1 MNKKLLSLLASLSF
15 ALFMSACGD
24 DNSSGASVDCL
35 ENESC
40 LDDDLSSDS
49 DDGESSSSEKA
60 KSSSSQKDKSSSSE
74 KAASSSST
82 KDDESSSS
90 VKDGSSS
97 SEKATSS
104 SSEKKDE
111 KSSSSTKDDKSSS
124 SEKVES
130 SSSEALSSSSEEP
143 ESSSSVEL
151 KVTYLSTTP
160 NAADLEVSGDT
171 LFAVFQRYTLADD
184 GYTAIFNDN
193 GLLALYKLSDGT
205 LLDTIPLL
213 TKNPMAVKVVKGNV
227 YVATHGEYNASWG
240 TDADD
245 NRGIEKVDLKKKKS
259 ELWVSGTDLGGGAT
273 LFEVNA
279 KTGKGYVAID
289 KFYGSVPVVEVDLA
303 SKSVKNIDG
312 VMDATGGFFIDAS
325 GKLYIGDRGFMDWET
340 YEMGNMNV
348 RVYDGT
354 ELTAMFKD
362 LDPDTYEGF
371 MYQPAGISVVGAD
384 TFIYISDYS
393 SGKLYWVVDE
403 GGEKGVC
410 DADEA
415 IAFSGDTK
423 IVTVNGELYVLD
435 RKGKGSISNINTSAK
450 AVNWQQPFDADNP
463 YDVVAI
469 DNNSAWVAMYNTAEI
484 RKISLG
490 DGSTIS
496 SIDTKE
502 FSAKKVEVVE

>member
-1 MNKKLLSLLASLSF
+1 
-15 ALFMSACGD
+15 MSACGD
-24 DNSSGASVDCL
+24 DSSSSASIECL
-35 ENESC
+35 DNESC
-40 LDDDLSSDS
+40 LDDEDLSSDS
-49 DDGESSSSEKA
+49 DDA
-60 KSSSSQKDKSSSSE
+60 KSSSSAKSSKNKSSSSVKKDEKSSSSE
-74 KAASSSST
+74 KVTSSSSEKKDEKSSSST
-82 KDDESSSS
+82 KD
-90 VKDGSSS
+90 
-97 SEKATSS
+97 EKSS

-130 SSSEALSSSSEEP
+130 SSSSEEP
-143 ESSSSVEL
+143 QSSSSVEL

-171 LFAVFQRYTLADD
+171 LFAVFQRYTLSDD
-184 GYTAIFNDN
+184 GYTALFNDN

-205 LLDTIPLL
+205 LLDTIPLV
-213 TKNPMAVKVVKGNV
+213 TKNPSAVKVVKGNV
-227 YVATHGEYNASWG
+227 YVATHGEYNESWG

-245 NRGIEKVDLKKKKS
+245 NRGIEKIDLKKKKS
-259 ELWVSGTDLGGGAT
+259 ELWVSGTALGGGVT

-289 KFYGSVPVVEVDLA
+289 KYYGSVPVVEVDLA

-312 VMDATGGFFIDAS
+312 VTDATGGFFMDAS

-354 ELTAMFKD
+354 KLTAMFKD

-410 DADEA
+410 DDVDA

-423 IVTVNGELYVLD
+423 IVTVNGKLYVLD
-435 RKGKGSISNINTSAK
+435 RKGKGSISNINVSAK
-450 AVNWQQPFDADNP
+450 AVNWQQPFESENP

-502 FSAKKVEVVE
+502 FSAKKVEVVEAE

>member
-1 MNKKLLSLLASLSF
+1 
-15 ALFMSACGD
+15 MSACGD
-24 DNSSGASVDCL
+24 DSSSSASIECL
-35 ENESC
+35 DNESC
-40 LDDDLSSDS
+40 LDDEDLSSDS
-49 DDGESSSSEKA
+49 DDA
-60 KSSSSQKDKSSSSE
+60 KSSSSAKSSKNKSSSSVKKDEKSSSSE
-74 KAASSSST
+74 K
-82 KDDESSSS
+82 
-90 VKDGSSS
+90 V
-97 SEKATSS
+97 TSS

-111 KSSSSTKDDKSSS
+111 KSSSSTKDEKSSSSEKKDEKSSS

-130 SSSEALSSSSEEP
+130 SSSEAPVSSSSEEP
-143 ESSSSVEL
+143 QSSSSVEL

-171 LFAVFQRYTLADD
+171 LFAVFQRYTLSDD
-184 GYTAIFNDN
+184 GYTALFNDN

-205 LLDTIPLL
+205 LLDTIPLV
-213 TKNPMAVKVVKGNV
+213 TKNPSAVKVVKGNV
-227 YVATHGEYNASWG
+227 YVATHGEYNESWG

-245 NRGIEKVDLKKKKS
+245 NRGIEKIDLKKKKS
-259 ELWVSGTDLGGGAT
+259 ELWVSGTALGGGVT

-289 KFYGSVPVVEVDLA
+289 KYYGSVPVVEVDLA

-312 VMDATGGFFIDAS
+312 VTDATGGFFMDAS

-354 ELTAMFKD
+354 KLTAMFKD

-410 DADEA
+410 DDVDA

-423 IVTVNGELYVLD
+423 IVTVNGKLYVLD
-435 RKGKGSISNINTSAK
+435 RKGKGSISNINVSAK
-450 AVNWQQPFDADNP
+450 AVNWQQPFESENP

-502 FSAKKVEVVE
+502 FSAKKVEVVEAE

>member
-1 MNKKLLSLLASLSF
+1 MNKKILSLLASVSF

-24 DNSSGASVDCL
+24 DSSSSASIECL
-35 ENESC
+35 DNESC
-40 LDDDLSSDS
+40 LDDEDLSSDS
-49 DDGESSSSEKA
+49 DDA
-60 KSSSSQKDKSSSSE
+60 KSSSSAKSSKNKSSSSVKKDEKSSSSE
-74 KAASSSST
+74 K
-82 KDDESSSS
+82 
-90 VKDGSSS
+90 V
-97 SEKATSS
+97 TSS
-104 SSEKKDE
+104 SSEKKDEKSSSSTKDE

-130 SSSEALSSSSEEP
+130 SSSSEEP
-143 ESSSSVEL
+143 QSSSSVEL

-171 LFAVFQRYTLADD
+171 LFAVFQRYTLSDD
-184 GYTAIFNDN
+184 GYTALFNDN

-205 LLDTIPLL
+205 LLDTIPLV
-213 TKNPMAVKVVKGNV
+213 TKNPSAVKVVKGNV
-227 YVATHGEYNASWG
+227 YVATHGEYNESWG

-245 NRGIEKVDLKKKKS
+245 NRGIEKIDLKKKKS
-259 ELWVSGTDLGGGAT
+259 ELWVSGTALGGGVT

-289 KFYGSVPVVEVDLA
+289 KYYGSVPVVEVDLA

-312 VMDATGGFFIDAS
+312 VTDATGGFFMDAS

-354 ELTAMFKD
+354 KLTAMFKD

-393 SGKLYWVVDE
+393 SGKLYWVVDD

-410 DADEA
+410 DDVDA

-423 IVTVNGELYVLD
+423 IVTVNDKIYVLD
-435 RKGKGSISNINTSAK
+435 RKGKGSLSQVNPSTKKVAWQK
-450 AVNWQQPFDADNP
+450 AIDAENP
-463 YDVVAI
+463 YDIVAI
-469 DNNSAWVAMYNTAEI
+469 NGSEAWVAMYNTAEI
-484 RKISLG
+484 RRISL
-490 DGSTIS
+490 STGAEVS
-496 SIDTKE
+496 GSIDTKE
-502 FSAKKVEVVE
+502 FCAKKLEPAE

>member
-1 MNKKLLSLLASLSF
+1 MNKKLLSLLASVSF

-24 DNSSGASVDCL
+24 DSSSSASIECL
-35 ENESC
+35 DNESC
-40 LDDDLSSDS
+40 LDDEDLSSDS
-49 DDGESSSSEKA
+49 DDA
-60 KSSSSQKDKSSSSE
+60 KSSSSAKSSKNKSSSSVKKDEKSSSSE
-74 KAASSSST
+74 K
-82 KDDESSSS
+82 
-90 VKDGSSS
+90 V
-97 SEKATSS
+97 TSS
-104 SSEKKDE
+104 SSEKKDEKSSSSTKDE

-130 SSSEALSSSSEEP
+130 SSSEAVSSSSEEP

-171 LFAVFQRYTLADD
+171 LFAVFQRYTLSDD
-184 GYTAIFNDN
+184 GYTALFNDN

-205 LLDTIPLL
+205 LLDTIPLV
-213 TKNPMAVKVVKGNV
+213 TKNPSAVKVVKGNV
-227 YVATHGEYNASWG
+227 YVATHGEYNESWG

-245 NRGIEKVDLKKKKS
+245 NRGIEKIDLKKKKS
-259 ELWVSGTDLGGGAT
+259 ELWVSGTALGGGVT

-289 KFYGSVPVVEVDLA
+289 KYYGSVPVVEVDLA

-312 VMDATGGFFIDAS
+312 VTDATGGFFMDAS

-354 ELTAMFKD
+354 KLTAMFKD

-410 DADEA
+410 DDVDA

-423 IVTVNGELYVLD
+423 IVTVNGKLYVLD
-435 RKGKGSISNINTSAK
+435 RKGKGSISNINVSAK
-450 AVNWQQPFDADNP
+450 AVNWQQPFDSENP

-502 FSAKKVEVVE
+502 FSAKKVEEVTDAE

>member
-1 MNKKLLSLLASLSF
+1 MNKKILSLLASVSF

-24 DNSSGASVDCL
+24 DSSSSASIECL
-35 ENESC
+35 DNESC
-40 LDDDLSSDS
+40 LDDEDLSSDS
-49 DDGESSSSEKA
+49 DDA
-60 KSSSSQKDKSSSSE
+60 KSSSSAKSSKNKSSSSVKKDEKSSSSE
-74 KAASSSST
+74 K
-82 KDDESSSS
+82 
-90 VKDGSSS
+90 V
-97 SEKATSS
+97 TSS

-111 KSSSSTKDDKSSS
+111 KSSSSTKDEKSSS
-124 SEKVES
+124 STKDDKASASEKVES
-130 SSSEALSSSSEEP
+130 SSSSEEP
-143 ESSSSVEL
+143 QSSSSVEL

-171 LFAVFQRYTLADD
+171 LFAVFQRYTLSDD
-184 GYTAIFNDN
+184 GYTALFNDN

-205 LLDTIPLL
+205 LLDTIPLV
-213 TKNPMAVKVVKGNV
+213 TKNPSAVKVVKGNV
-227 YVATHGEYNASWG
+227 YVATHGEYNESWG

-245 NRGIEKVDLKKKKS
+245 NRGIEKIDLKKKKS
-259 ELWVSGTDLGGGAT
+259 ELWVSGTALGGGVT

-289 KFYGSVPVVEVDLA
+289 KYYGSVPVVEVDLA

-312 VMDATGGFFIDAS
+312 VTDATGGFFMDAS

-354 ELTAMFKD
+354 KLTAMFKD

-393 SGKLYWVVDE
+393 SGKLYWVVDD

-410 DADEA
+410 DDVDA

-423 IVTVNGELYVLD
+423 IVTVNGKLYVLD
-435 RKGKGSISNINTSAK
+435 RKGKGSISNINVSAK
-450 AVNWQQPFDADNP
+450 AVNWQQPFESENP

-502 FSAKKVEVVE
+502 FSAKKVEVVEAE

>member
-1 MNKKLLSLLASLSF
+1 MNKKLLSLLASVSF

-24 DNSSGASVDCL
+24 DSSSSASIECL
-35 ENESC
+35 DNESC
-40 LDDDLSSDS
+40 LDDEDLSSDS
-49 DDGESSSSEKA
+49 DDA
-60 KSSSSQKDKSSSSE
+60 KSSSSAKSSKNKSSSSVKKDEKSSSSE
-74 KAASSSST
+74 K
-82 KDDESSSS
+82 
-90 VKDGSSS
+90 V
-97 SEKATSS
+97 TSS

-124 SEKVES
+124 SEKKDEKSSSSGKVES
-130 SSSEALSSSSEEP
+130 SSSEAASSSSEEP

-171 LFAVFQRYTLADD
+171 LFAVFQRYTLSDD
-184 GYTAIFNDN
+184 GYTALFNDN

-205 LLDTIPLL
+205 LLDTIPLV
-213 TKNPMAVKVVKGNV
+213 TKNPSAVKVVKGNV
-227 YVATHGEYNASWG
+227 YVATHGEYNESWG

-245 NRGIEKVDLKKKKS
+245 NRGIEKIDLKKKKS
-259 ELWVSGTDLGGGAT
+259 ELWVSGTALGGGVT

-289 KFYGSVPVVEVDLA
+289 KYYGSVPVVEVDLA
-303 SKSVKNIDG
+303 SKTVKNIDG
-312 VMDATGGFFIDAS
+312 VTDATGGFFMDAS

-354 ELTAMFKD
+354 KLTAMFKD

-393 SGKLYWVVDE
+393 SGKLYWVVDD

-410 DADEA
+410 DDVDA

-423 IVTVNGELYVLD
+423 IVTVNGKLYVLD
-435 RKGKGSISNINTSAK
+435 RKGKGSISNINVSAK
-450 AVNWQQPFDADNP
+450 AVNWQQPFESENP

-502 FSAKKVEVVE
+502 FSAKKVEVVEAE

>member
-1 MNKKLLSLLASLSF
+1 
-15 ALFMSACGD
+15 MSACGD
-24 DNSSGASVDCL
+24 DSSSSASIECL
-35 ENESC
+35 DNESC
-40 LDDDLSSDS
+40 LDDEDLSSDS
-49 DDGESSSSEKA
+49 DDA
-60 KSSSSQKDKSSSSE
+60 KSSSSAKSSKNKSSSSVKKDEKSSSSE
-74 KAASSSST
+74 K
-82 KDDESSSS
+82 
-90 VKDGSSS
+90 V
-97 SEKATSS
+97 TSS
-104 SSEKKDE
+104 SSEKKDEKSSSSTKDE

-130 SSSEALSSSSEEP
+130 SSSSEEP
-143 ESSSSVEL
+143 QSSSSVEL

-171 LFAVFQRYTLADD
+171 LFAVFQRYTLSDD
-184 GYTAIFNDN
+184 GYTALFNDN
-193 GLLALYKLSDGT
+193 GLLALYKLRDGT
-205 LLDTIPLL
+205 LLDTIPLV
-213 TKNPMAVKVVKGNV
+213 TKNPSAVKVVKGNV
-227 YVATHGEYNASWG
+227 YVATHGEYNESWG

-245 NRGIEKVDLKKKKS
+245 NRGIEKIDLKKKKS
-259 ELWVSGTDLGGGAT
+259 ELWVSGTALGGGVT

-312 VMDATGGFFIDAS
+312 VTDATGGFFMDAS
-325 GKLYIGDRGFMDWET
+325 GKLYIGDRGFMDWDT

-410 DADEA
+410 DDVDA

-423 IVTVNGELYVLD
+423 IVTVNGKLYVLD
-435 RKGKGSISNINTSAK
+435 RKGKGSISNINVSAK
-450 AVNWQQPFDADNP
+450 AVNWQQPFESENP

-502 FSAKKVEVVE
+502 FSAKKVEVVEAE

>member
-1 MNKKLLSLLASLSF
+1 MNKKILSLLASVSF

-24 DNSSGASVDCL
+24 DSSSSASIECL
-35 ENESC
+35 DNESC
-40 LDDDLSSDS
+40 LDDEDLSSDS
-49 DDGESSSSEKA
+49 DDA
-60 KSSSSQKDKSSSSE
+60 KSSSSAKSSKNKSSSSVKKDEKSSSSE
-74 KAASSSST
+74 K
-82 KDDESSSS
+82 
-90 VKDGSSS
+90 V
-97 SEKATSS
+97 TSS
-104 SSEKKDE
+104 SSEKKDEKSSSSTKDE

-130 SSSEALSSSSEEP
+130 SSSSEEP
-143 ESSSSVEL
+143 QSSSSVEL

-171 LFAVFQRYTLADD
+171 LFAVFQRYTLSDD
-184 GYTAIFNDN
+184 GYTALFNDN

-205 LLDTIPLL
+205 LLDTIPLV
-213 TKNPMAVKVVKGNV
+213 TKNPSAVKVVKGNV
-227 YVATHGEYNASWG
+227 YVATHGEYNESWG

-245 NRGIEKVDLKKKKS
+245 NRGIEKIDLKKKKS
-259 ELWVSGTDLGGGAT
+259 ELWVSGTALGGGVT

-289 KFYGSVPVVEVDLA
+289 KYYGSVPVVEVDLA

-312 VMDATGGFFIDAS
+312 VTDATGGFFMDAS

-354 ELTAMFKD
+354 KLTAMFKD

-393 SGKLYWVVDE
+393 SGKLYWVVDD

-410 DADEA
+410 DDVDA

-423 IVTVNGELYVLD
+423 IVTVNGKLYVLD
-435 RKGKGSISNINTSAK
+435 RKGKGSISNINVSAK
-450 AVNWQQPFDADNP
+450 AVNWQQPFESENP

-502 FSAKKVEVVE
+502 FSAKKVEVVEAE

>member
-1 MNKKLLSLLASLSF
+1 MNKKLLSLLASVSF

-24 DNSSGASVDCL
+24 DSSSSASIECL
-35 ENESC
+35 DNESC
-40 LDDDLSSDS
+40 LDDEDLSSDS
-49 DDGESSSSEKA
+49 DDA
-60 KSSSSQKDKSSSSE
+60 KSSSSTKSSKNKSSSSVKKDEKSSSSE
-74 KAASSSST
+74 K
-82 KDDESSSS
+82 
-90 VKDGSSS
+90 V
-97 SEKATSS
+97 TSS
-104 SSEKKDE
+104 SSEKKDEKSSSSTKDE

-130 SSSEALSSSSEEP
+130 SSSSEEP
-143 ESSSSVEL
+143 QSSSSVEL

-171 LFAVFQRYTLADD
+171 LFAVFQRYTLSDD
-184 GYTAIFNDN
+184 GYTALFNDN

-205 LLDTIPLL
+205 LLDTIPLV
-213 TKNPMAVKVVKGNV
+213 TKNPSAVKVVKGNV
-227 YVATHGEYNASWG
+227 YVATHGEYNESWG

-245 NRGIEKVDLKKKKS
+245 NRGIEKIDLKKKKS
-259 ELWVSGTDLGGGAT
+259 ELWVSGTALGGGVT

-289 KFYGSVPVVEVDLA
+289 KYYGSVPVVEVDLA

-312 VMDATGGFFIDAS
+312 VTDATGGFFMDAS

-354 ELTAMFKD
+354 KLTAMFKD

-410 DADEA
+410 DDVDA

-423 IVTVNGELYVLD
+423 IVTVNGKLYVLD
-435 RKGKGSISNINTSAK
+435 RKGKGSISNINVSAK
-450 AVNWQQPFDADNP
+450 AVNWQQPFESENP

-502 FSAKKVEVVE
+502 FSAKKVEVVEAE

>member
-1 MNKKLLSLLASLSF
+1 MNKKLLSLLASVSF

-24 DNSSGASVDCL
+24 DSSSSASIECL
-35 ENESC
+35 DNESC
-40 LDDDLSSDS
+40 LDDEDLSSDS
-49 DDGESSSSEKA
+49 DDA
-60 KSSSSQKDKSSSSE
+60 KSSSSAKSSKNKSSSSVKKDEKSSSSE
-74 KAASSSST
+74 K
-82 KDDESSSS
+82 
-90 VKDGSSS
+90 V
-97 SEKATSS
+97 TSS

-111 KSSSSTKDDKSSS
+111 KSSSSTKDEKSSSSEKKDEKSSS

-130 SSSEALSSSSEEP
+130 SSSEAPVSSSSEEP
-143 ESSSSVEL
+143 QSSSSVEL

-171 LFAVFQRYTLADD
+171 LFAVFQRYTLSDD
-184 GYTAIFNDN
+184 GYTALFNDN

-205 LLDTIPLL
+205 LLDTIPLV
-213 TKNPMAVKVVKGNV
+213 TKNPSAVKVVKGNV
-227 YVATHGEYNASWG
+227 YVATHGEYNESWG

-245 NRGIEKVDLKKKKS
+245 NRGIEKIDLKKKKS
-259 ELWVSGTDLGGGAT
+259 ELWVSGTALGGGVT

-289 KFYGSVPVVEVDLA
+289 KYYGSVPVVEVDLA

-312 VMDATGGFFIDAS
+312 VTDATGGFFMDAS

-354 ELTAMFKD
+354 KLTAMFKD

-410 DADEA
+410 DDVDA

-423 IVTVNGELYVLD
+423 IVTVNGKLYVLD
-435 RKGKGSISNINTSAK
+435 RKGKGSISNINVSAK
-450 AVNWQQPFDADNP
+450 AVNWQQPFESENP

-502 FSAKKVEVVE
+502 FSAKKVEVVEAE

>member
-1 MNKKLLSLLASLSF
+1 MNKKLLSLLASVSF

-24 DNSSGASVDCL
+24 DSSSSASIECL
-35 ENESC
+35 DNESC
-40 LDDDLSSDS
+40 LDDEDLSSDS
-49 DDGESSSSEKA
+49 DDA
-60 KSSSSQKDKSSSSE
+60 KSSSSAKSSKNKSSSSVKKDEKSSSSE
-74 KAASSSST
+74 K
-82 KDDESSSS
+82 
-90 VKDGSSS
+90 V
-97 SEKATSS
+97 TSS

-124 SEKVES
+124 SEKKDEKSSSSGKVES
-130 SSSEALSSSSEEP
+130 SSSEAASSSSEEP

-171 LFAVFQRYTLADD
+171 LFAVFQRYTLSDD
-184 GYTAIFNDN
+184 GYTALFNDN

-205 LLDTIPLL
+205 LLDTIPLV
-213 TKNPMAVKVVKGNV
+213 TKNPSAVKVVKGNV
-227 YVATHGEYNASWG
+227 YVATHGEYNESWG

-245 NRGIEKVDLKKKKS
+245 NRGIEKIDLKKKKS
-259 ELWVSGTDLGGGAT
+259 ELWVSGTALGGGVT

-289 KFYGSVPVVEVDLA
+289 KYYGSVPVVEVDLA

-312 VMDATGGFFIDAS
+312 VTDATGGFFMDAS

-348 RVYDGT
+348 RVYDGSK
-354 ELTAMFKD
+354 LTAMFKD

-410 DADEA
+410 DDVDA

-423 IVTVNGELYVLD
+423 IVTVNGKLYVLD
-435 RKGKGSISNINTSAK
+435 RKGKGSISNINVSAK
-450 AVNWQQPFDADNP
+450 AVNWQQPFESENP

-502 FSAKKVEVVE
+502 FSAKKVEVVEAE

>member
-1 MNKKLLSLLASLSF
+1 MNKKLLSLLASVSF

-24 DNSSGASVDCL
+24 DSSSSASIECL
-35 ENESC
+35 DNESC
-40 LDDDLSSDS
+40 LDDEDLSSDS
-49 DDGESSSSEKA
+49 DDA
-60 KSSSSQKDKSSSSE
+60 KSSSSAKSSKNKSSSSVKKDEKSSSSE
-74 KAASSSST
+74 K
-82 KDDESSSS
+82 
-90 VKDGSSS
+90 V
-97 SEKATSS
+97 TSS

-111 KSSSSTKDDKSSS
+111 KSSSSTKDEKSSSSEKKDEKSSS

-130 SSSEALSSSSEEP
+130 SSSEAPVSSSSEEP
-143 ESSSSVEL
+143 QSSSSVEL

-171 LFAVFQRYTLADD
+171 LFAVFQRYTLSDD
-184 GYTAIFNDN
+184 GYTALFNDN

-205 LLDTIPLL
+205 LLDTIPLV
-213 TKNPMAVKVVKGNV
+213 TKNPSAVKVVKGNV
-227 YVATHGEYNASWG
+227 YVATHGEYNESWG

-245 NRGIEKVDLKKKKS
+245 NRGIEKIDLKKKKS
-259 ELWVSGTDLGGGAT
+259 ELWVSGTALGGGVT

-289 KFYGSVPVVEVDLA
+289 KYYGSVPVVEVDLA

-312 VMDATGGFFIDAS
+312 VTDATGGFFMDAS

-354 ELTAMFKD
+354 KLTAMFKD

-393 SGKLYWVVDE
+393 SGKLYWVVDD

-410 DADEA
+410 DDVDA

-423 IVTVNGELYVLD
+423 IVTVNGKLYVLD
-435 RKGKGSISNINTSAK
+435 RKGKGSISNINVSAK
-450 AVNWQQPFDADNP
+450 AVNWQQPFESENP

-502 FSAKKVEVVE
+502 FSAKKVEVVEAE

>member
-1 MNKKLLSLLASLSF
+1 MNKKILSLLASVSF

-24 DNSSGASVDCL
+24 DSSSSASIECL
-35 ENESC
+35 DNESC
-40 LDDDLSSDS
+40 LDDEDLSSDS
-49 DDGESSSSEKA
+49 DDA
-60 KSSSSQKDKSSSSE
+60 KSSSSAKSSKNKSSSSVKKDEKSSSSE
-74 KAASSSST
+74 KVT
-82 KDDESSSS
+82 
-90 VKDGSSS
+90 SSS
-97 SEKATSS
+97 SEKKDEKSS

-130 SSSEALSSSSEEP
+130 SSSEAVSSSSEELQ
-143 ESSSSVEL
+143 SSSSVEL

-171 LFAVFQRYTLADD
+171 LFAVFQRYTLSDD
-184 GYTAIFNDN
+184 GYTALFNDN

-205 LLDTIPLL
+205 LLDTIPLV
-213 TKNPMAVKVVKGNV
+213 TKNPSAVKVVKGNV
-227 YVATHGEYNASWG
+227 YVATHGEYNESWG

-245 NRGIEKVDLKKKKS
+245 NRGIEKIDLKKKKS
-259 ELWVSGTDLGGGAT
+259 ELWVSGTALGGGVT

-289 KFYGSVPVVEVDLA
+289 KYYGSVPVVEVDLA

-312 VMDATGGFFIDAS
+312 VTDATGGFFMDAS

-354 ELTAMFKD
+354 KLTAMFKD

-410 DADEA
+410 DDVDA

-423 IVTVNGELYVLD
+423 IVTVNGKLYVLD
-435 RKGKGSISNINTSAK
+435 RKGKGSISNINVSAK
-450 AVNWQQPFDADNP
+450 AVNWQQPFESENP

-502 FSAKKVEVVE
+502 FSAKKVEVVEAE

>member
-1 MNKKLLSLLASLSF
+1 
-15 ALFMSACGD
+15 MSACGD
-24 DNSSGASVDCL
+24 DSSSSASIECL
-35 ENESC
+35 DNESC
-40 LDDDLSSDS
+40 LDDEDLSSDS
-49 DDGESSSSEKA
+49 DDA
-60 KSSSSQKDKSSSSE
+60 KSSSSAKSSKNKSSSSVKKDEKSSSSE
-74 KAASSSST
+74 K
-82 KDDESSSS
+82 
-90 VKDGSSS
+90 V
-97 SEKATSS
+97 TSS
-104 SSEKKDE
+104 SSEKKDEKSSSSTKDE

-130 SSSEALSSSSEEP
+130 SSSSEEP
-143 ESSSSVEL
+143 QSSSSVEL

-171 LFAVFQRYTLADD
+171 LFAVFQRYTLSDD
-184 GYTAIFNDN
+184 GYTALFNDN

-205 LLDTIPLL
+205 LLDTIPLV
-213 TKNPMAVKVVKGNV
+213 TKNPSAVKVVKGNV
-227 YVATHGEYNASWG
+227 YVATHGEYNESWG

-245 NRGIEKVDLKKKKS
+245 NRGIEKIDLKKKKS
-259 ELWVSGTDLGGGAT
+259 ELWVSGTALGGGVT

-289 KFYGSVPVVEVDLA
+289 KYYGSVPVVEVDLA
-303 SKSVKNIDG
+303 SKTVKNIDG
-312 VMDATGGFFIDAS
+312 VTDATGGFFMDAS

-354 ELTAMFKD
+354 KLTAMFKD

-410 DADEA
+410 DDVDA

-423 IVTVNGELYVLD
+423 IVTVNGKLYVLD
-435 RKGKGSISNINTSAK
+435 RKGKGSISNINVSAK
-450 AVNWQQPFDADNP
+450 AVNWQQPFESENP

-502 FSAKKVEVVE
+502 FSAKKVEVVEAE

>member
-1 MNKKLLSLLASLSF
+1 
-15 ALFMSACGD
+15 MSACGD
-24 DNSSGASVDCL
+24 DSSSSASIECL
-35 ENESC
+35 DNESC
-40 LDDDLSSDS
+40 LDDEDLSSDS
-49 DDGESSSSEKA
+49 DDA
-60 KSSSSQKDKSSSSE
+60 KSSSSAKSSKNKSSSSVKKDEKSSSSE
-74 KAASSSST
+74 K
-82 KDDESSSS
+82 
-90 VKDGSSS
+90 V
-97 SEKATSS
+97 TSS
-104 SSEKKDE
+104 SSEKKDEKSSSSTKDE

-130 SSSEALSSSSEEP
+130 SSSSEEP
-143 ESSSSVEL
+143 QSSSSVEL

-171 LFAVFQRYTLADD
+171 LFAVFQRYTLSDD
-184 GYTAIFNDN
+184 GYTALFNDN

-205 LLDTIPLL
+205 LLDTIPLV
-213 TKNPMAVKVVKGNV
+213 TKNPSAVKVVKGNV
-227 YVATHGEYNASWG
+227 YVATHGEYNESWG

-245 NRGIEKVDLKKKKS
+245 NRGIEKIDLKKKKS
-259 ELWVSGTDLGGGAT
+259 ELWVSGTALGGGVT

-289 KFYGSVPVVEVDLA
+289 KYYGSVPVVEVDLA

-312 VMDATGGFFIDAS
+312 VTDATGGFFMDAS

-354 ELTAMFKD
+354 KLTAMFKD

-393 SGKLYWVVDE
+393 SGKLYWVVDD

-410 DADEA
+410 DDVDA

-423 IVTVNGELYVLD
+423 IVTVNGKLYVLD
-435 RKGKGSISNINTSAK
+435 RKGKGSISNINVSAK
-450 AVNWQQPFDADNP
+450 AVNWQQPFESENP

-502 FSAKKVEVVE
+502 FSAKKVEVVEAE

>member
-1 MNKKLLSLLASLSF
+1 MNKKLLSLLASVSF

-24 DNSSGASVDCL
+24 DSSSSASIECL
-35 ENESC
+35 DNESC
-40 LDDDLSSDS
+40 LDDEDLSSDS
-49 DDGESSSSEKA
+49 DDA
-60 KSSSSQKDKSSSSE
+60 KSSSSAKSSKNKSSSSVKKDEKSSSSE
-74 KAASSSST
+74 K
-82 KDDESSSS
+82 
-90 VKDGSSS
+90 V
-97 SEKATSS
+97 TSS

-111 KSSSSTKDDKSSS
+111 KSSSSTKDEKSSSSTKDDKSSSSTKDDKSSS

-130 SSSEALSSSSEEP
+130 SSSSEEP
-143 ESSSSVEL
+143 QSSSSVEL

-171 LFAVFQRYTLADD
+171 LFAVFQRYTLSDD
-184 GYTAIFNDN
+184 GYTALFNDN

-205 LLDTIPLL
+205 LLDTIPLV
-213 TKNPMAVKVVKGNV
+213 TKNPSVVKVVKGNV
-227 YVATHGEYNASWG
+227 YVATHGEYNESWG

-245 NRGIEKVDLKKKKS
+245 NRGIEKIDLKKKKS
-259 ELWVSGTDLGGGAT
+259 ELWVSGTALGGGVT

-289 KFYGSVPVVEVDLA
+289 KYYGSVPVVEVDLA
-303 SKSVKNIDG
+303 SKSVKNING
-312 VMDATGGFFIDAS
+312 VTDATGGFFMDAS

-354 ELTAMFKD
+354 KLTAMFKD

-393 SGKLYWVVDE
+393 SGKLYWVVDD

-410 DADEA
+410 DDVDA

-423 IVTVNGELYVLD
+423 IVTVNGKLYVLD
-435 RKGKGSISNINTSAK
+435 RKGKGSISNINVSAK
-450 AVNWQQPFDADNP
+450 AVNWQQPFESENP

-502 FSAKKVEVVE
+502 FSAKKVEVVEAE

>member
-1 MNKKLLSLLASLSF
+1 MNKKLLSLLASVSF

-24 DNSSGASVDCL
+24 DSSSSASIECL
-35 ENESC
+35 DNESC
-40 LDDDLSSDS
+40 LDDEDLSSDS
-49 DDGESSSSEKA
+49 DDA
-60 KSSSSQKDKSSSSE
+60 KSSSSAKSSKNKSSSSVKKDEKSSSSE
-74 KAASSSST
+74 K
-82 KDDESSSS
+82 
-90 VKDGSSS
+90 V
-97 SEKATSS
+97 TSS
-104 SSEKKDE
+104 SSEKKDEKSSSSTKDE

-130 SSSEALSSSSEEP
+130 SSSSEEP
-143 ESSSSVEL
+143 QSSSSVEL

-171 LFAVFQRYTLADD
+171 LFAVFQRYTLSDD
-184 GYTAIFNDN
+184 GYTALFNDN

-205 LLDTIPLL
+205 LLDTIPLV
-213 TKNPMAVKVVKGNV
+213 TKNPSAVKVVKGNV
-227 YVATHGEYNASWG
+227 YVATHGEYNESWG

-245 NRGIEKVDLKKKKS
+245 NRGIEKIDLKKKKS
-259 ELWVSGTDLGGGAT
+259 ELWVSGTALGGGVT

-289 KFYGSVPVVEVDLA
+289 KYYGSVPVVEVDLA
-303 SKSVKNIDG
+303 SKTVKNIDG
-312 VMDATGGFFIDAS
+312 VTDATGGFFMDAS

-354 ELTAMFKD
+354 KLTAMFKD

-410 DADEA
+410 DDVDA

-423 IVTVNGELYVLD
+423 IVTVNGKLYVLD
-435 RKGKGSISNINTSAK
+435 RKGKGSISNINVSAK
-450 AVNWQQPFDADNP
+450 AVNWQQPFESENP

-502 FSAKKVEVVE
+502 FSAKKVEVVEAE

>member
-1 MNKKLLSLLASLSF
+1 MNKKILSLLASVSF

-24 DNSSGASVDCL
+24 DSSSSASIECL
-35 ENESC
+35 DNESC
-40 LDDDLSSDS
+40 LDDEDLSSDS
-49 DDGESSSSEKA
+49 DDA
-60 KSSSSQKDKSSSSE
+60 KSSSSAKSSKNKSSSSVKKDEKSSSSE
-74 KAASSSST
+74 K
-82 KDDESSSS
+82 
-90 VKDGSSS
+90 V
-97 SEKATSS
+97 TSS
-104 SSEKKDE
+104 SSEKKDEKSSSSTKDE

-130 SSSEALSSSSEEP
+130 SSSSEEP
-143 ESSSSVEL
+143 QSSSSVEL

-171 LFAVFQRYTLADD
+171 LFAVFQRYTLSDD
-184 GYTAIFNDN
+184 GYTALFNDN

-205 LLDTIPLL
+205 LLDTIPLV
-213 TKNPMAVKVVKGNV
+213 TKNPSAVKVVKGNV
-227 YVATHGEYNASWG
+227 YVATHGEYNESWG

-245 NRGIEKVDLKKKKS
+245 NRGIEKIDLKKKKS
-259 ELWVSGTDLGGGAT
+259 ELWVSGTALGGGVT

-289 KFYGSVPVVEVDLA
+289 KYYGSVPVVEVDLA

-312 VMDATGGFFIDAS
+312 VTDATGGFFMDAS

-354 ELTAMFKD
+354 KLTAMFKD

-410 DADEA
+410 DDVDA

-423 IVTVNGELYVLD
+423 IVTVNGKLYVLD
-435 RKGKGSISNINTSAK
+435 RKGKGSISNINVSAK
-450 AVNWQQPFDADNP
+450 AVNWQQPFESENP

-502 FSAKKVEVVE
+502 FSAKKVEVVEAE

>member
-1 MNKKLLSLLASLSF
+1 MNKKLLSLLASVSF

-24 DNSSGASVDCL
+24 DSSSSASIECL
-35 ENESC
+35 DNESC
-40 LDDDLSSDS
+40 LDDEDLSSDS
-49 DDGESSSSEKA
+49 DDA
-60 KSSSSQKDKSSSSE
+60 KSSSSAKSSKNKSSSSVKKDEKSSSSE
-74 KAASSSST
+74 KVTSSSSEKKDEKSSSST
-82 KDDESSSS
+82 KD
-90 VKDGSSS
+90 
-97 SEKATSS
+97 EKSS

-130 SSSEALSSSSEEP
+130 SSSSEEP
-143 ESSSSVEL
+143 QSSSSVEL

-171 LFAVFQRYTLADD
+171 LFAVFQRYTLSDD
-184 GYTAIFNDN
+184 GYTALFNDN

-205 LLDTIPLL
+205 LLDTIPLV
-213 TKNPMAVKVVKGNV
+213 TKNPSAVKVVKGNV
-227 YVATHGEYNASWG
+227 YVATHGEYNESWG

-245 NRGIEKVDLKKKKS
+245 NRGIEKIDLKKKKS
-259 ELWVSGTDLGGGAT
+259 ELWVSGTALGGGVT

-289 KFYGSVPVVEVDLA
+289 KYYGSVPVVEVDLA
-303 SKSVKNIDG
+303 SKTVKNIDG
-312 VMDATGGFFIDAS
+312 VTDATGGFFMDAS

-354 ELTAMFKD
+354 KLTAMFKD

-410 DADEA
+410 DDVDA

-423 IVTVNGELYVLD
+423 IVTVNGKLYVLD
-435 RKGKGSISNINTSAK
+435 RKGKGSISNINVSAK
-450 AVNWQQPFDADNP
+450 AVNWQQPFESENP

-502 FSAKKVEVVE
+502 FSAKKVEVVEAE

>member
-35 ENESC
+35 DNESC

-49 DDGESSSSEKA
+49 DDAESSSSVKA
-60 KSSSSQKDKSSSSE
+60 KSSSSSKAKS
-74 KAASSSST
+74 
-82 KDDESSSS
+82 
-90 VKDGSSS
+90 
-97 SEKATSS
+97 SS

-124 SEKVES
+124 SEKKDEKSSSSGKVES
-130 SSSEALSSSSEEP
+130 SSSEAASSSSEEP
-143 ESSSSVEL
+143 QSSSSVEL

-171 LFAVFQRYTLADD
+171 LFAVFQRYTLSDD
-184 GYTAIFNDN
+184 GYTALFNDN

-205 LLDTIPLL
+205 LLDTIPLV
-213 TKNPMAVKVVKGNV
+213 TKNPSAVKVVKGNV

-245 NRGIEKVDLKKKKS
+245 NRGIEKIDLKKKKS
-259 ELWVSGTDLGGGAT
+259 ELWVSGTALGGGVT

-279 KTGKGYVAID
+279 KTGKGYAAID

-312 VMDATGGFFIDAS
+312 VTDATGGFFMDAS
-325 GKLYIGDRGFMDWET
+325 GKLYIGDRGFMDWDT

-410 DADEA
+410 DDVDA

-435 RKGKGSISNINTSAK
+435 RKGKGSISNINVSAK
-450 AVNWQQPFDADNP
+450 AVNWQQPFDSENP

>member
-1 MNKKLLSLLASLSF
+1 MNKKLLSLLASVSF

-24 DNSSGASVDCL
+24 DSSSSASIECL
-35 ENESC
+35 DNESC
-40 LDDDLSSDS
+40 LDDEDLSSDS
-49 DDGESSSSEKA
+49 DDA
-60 KSSSSQKDKSSSSE
+60 KSSSSAKSSKNKSSSSVKKDEKSSSSE
-74 KAASSSST
+74 K
-82 KDDESSSS
+82 
-90 VKDGSSS
+90 V
-97 SEKATSS
+97 TSS
-104 SSEKKDE
+104 SSEKKDEKSSSSTKDE

-130 SSSEALSSSSEEP
+130 SSSSEEP
-143 ESSSSVEL
+143 QSSSSVEL

-171 LFAVFQRYTLADD
+171 LFAVFQRYTLSDD
-184 GYTAIFNDN
+184 GYTALFNDN

-205 LLDTIPLL
+205 LLDTIPLV
-213 TKNPMAVKVVKGNV
+213 TKNPSAVKVVKGNV
-227 YVATHGEYNASWG
+227 YVATHGEYNESWG

-245 NRGIEKVDLKKKKS
+245 NRGIEKIDLKKKKS
-259 ELWVSGTDLGGGAT
+259 ELWVSGTALGGGVT

-289 KFYGSVPVVEVDLA
+289 KYYGSVPVVEVDLA

-312 VMDATGGFFIDAS
+312 VTDATGGFFMDAS

-354 ELTAMFKD
+354 KLTAMFKD

-410 DADEA
+410 DDVDA

-423 IVTVNGELYVLD
+423 IVTVNGKLYVLD
-435 RKGKGSISNINTSAK
+435 RKGKGSISNINVSAK
-450 AVNWQQPFDADNP
+450 AVNWQQPFESENP

-502 FSAKKVEVVE
+502 FSAKKVEVVEAE

>member
-1 MNKKLLSLLASLSF
+1 
-15 ALFMSACGD
+15 MSACGD
-24 DNSSGASVDCL
+24 DSSSSASIECL
-35 ENESC
+35 DNESC
-40 LDDDLSSDS
+40 LDDEDLSSDS
-49 DDGESSSSEKA
+49 DDA
-60 KSSSSQKDKSSSSE
+60 KSSSSAKSSKNKSSSSVKKDEKSSSSE
-74 KAASSSST
+74 KVT
-82 KDDESSSS
+82 
-90 VKDGSSS
+90 SSS
-97 SEKATSS
+97 SEKKDEKSS

-111 KSSSSTKDDKSSS
+111 KSSSSTKDNKSSS

-130 SSSEALSSSSEEP
+130 SSSEAPVSSSSEEP
-143 ESSSSVEL
+143 QSSSSVEL

-171 LFAVFQRYTLADD
+171 LFAVFQRYTLSDD
-184 GYTAIFNDN
+184 GYTALFNDN

-205 LLDTIPLL
+205 LLDTIPLV
-213 TKNPMAVKVVKGNV
+213 TKNPSAVKVVKGNV
-227 YVATHGEYNASWG
+227 YVATHGEYNESWG

-245 NRGIEKVDLKKKKS
+245 NRGIEKIDLKKKKS
-259 ELWVSGTDLGGGAT
+259 ELWVSGTALGGGVT

-289 KFYGSVPVVEVDLA
+289 KYYGSVPVVEVDLA
-303 SKSVKNIDG
+303 SKTVKNIDG
-312 VMDATGGFFIDAS
+312 VTDATGGFFMDAS
-325 GKLYIGDRGFMDWET
+325 GKLYIGDRGFMDWES

-354 ELTAMFKD
+354 KLTAMFKD

-393 SGKLYWVVDE
+393 SGKLYWVVDD

-410 DADEA
+410 DDVDA

-423 IVTVNGELYVLD
+423 IVTVNGKLYVLD
-435 RKGKGSISNINTSAK
+435 RKGKGSISNINVSAK
-450 AVNWQQPFDADNP
+450 AVNWQQPFESENP

-502 FSAKKVEVVE
+502 FSAKKVEVVEAE